1 MRQLGD
7 PMRPLSYALPEFG
20 APRPCSSRILIAN
33 IVGSLVSGRLTR
45 WNISA
50 PIALIVLGMAAGW

>member
-1 MRQLGD
+1 
-7 PMRPLSYALPEFG
+7 MRPLSYALPESG

-33 IVGSLVSGRLTR
+33 IVGSLVPGRLTR
-45 WNISA
+45 WNIPA